1 MVSVLDEKVTC
12 VTIADSRYYPQVLVL
27 AKSFREHHINSSF
40 YLVCLDGSR
49 EICEIDSNIQS
60 LNINELGIPKETL
73 DEMYQYYDVVELA
86 TALKPWAILKL
97 LEMHNNVVIYLDPDI
112 LVISSLEKAVVS
124 AHENGLVLTP
134 ARIELIDSV
143 ITDRDE
149 LALLRYGS
157 FNLGFIACTIAA
169 TEVLLWW
176 RNRLVWYAG
185 RGKFHFYFTDQKWM
199 DAVSSRRKVGVIRDF
214 GFNLTVVNL
223 SERNLSF
230 RQGCIYANEDLLVF
244 VHFIQSSERLKSG
257 IKSPINI
264 ELNEDFSSAEIY
276 HKITQDYINLLS
288 EATRSTECINLKGYQ
303 VKYKSVLVR
312 EFLRRKS
319 ISRVLKNKPVRKIR
333 FSWILIIA
341 GYFLVLLEKSF
352 AFQFAVSG
360 LSDDLARFRKR
371 ADNSNSSKFRS
382 KK

>member
-1 MVSVLDEKVTC
+1 VVSILGEKVTC
-12 VTIADSRYYPQVLVL
+12 VTIADSSYFPQVLVL
-27 AKSFREHHINSSF
+27 AKSFREHHINSNF
-40 YLVCLDGSR
+40 YLLCLDGFR

-112 LVISSLEKAVVS
+112 LVISSLEKAIMS
-124 AHENGLVLTP
+124 AHENGSVLTP

-143 ITDRDE
+143 TTDRDE
-149 LALLRYGS
+149 LALMRYGS
-157 FNLGFIACTIAA
+157 FNLGFIACTSAA
-169 TEVLLWW
+169 TEILLWW
-176 RNRLVWYAG
+176 RNRLIWYAG
-185 RGKFHFYFTDQKWM
+185 RGKFHFHFTDQKWM
-199 DAVSSRRKVGVIRDF
+199 DVVLSRKRVGVIRDF
-214 GFNLTVVNL
+214 GFNVTSVNL
-223 SERNLSF
+223 SERNLSY

-257 IKSPINI
+257 IKSSKKI
-264 ELNEDFSSAEIY
+264 ELNEDLSSAEIY

-288 EATRSTECINLKGYQ
+288 EASKSTKCINLKGYQ
-303 VKYKSVLVR
+303 AKYKSVLVR

-319 ISRVLKNKPVRKIR
+319 MRRVLKNEPARNFR
-333 FSWILIIA
+333 FSWILIIVS
-341 GYFLVLLEKSF
+341 YFLFPFEKSF

-360 LSDDLARFRKR
+360 LIDDLARFRKR
-371 ADNSNSSKFRS
+371 AYNSDSSRYRS
-382 KK
+382 